1 VSEIEKS
8 AAERRDSVAREP
20 ALIVDPVRRAEKEA
34 ANGLRQFDIGR
45 SQAQEAIERQ
55 ADGKYQ
61 FKLRPSLI
69 LSLHRAALADISGYA
84 GNYRPSS
91 VEISESRHTPPAA
104 HLVPELVE
112 EMCDYV
118 NDSWQAATALHLS
131 AYVMWRLN
139 WIHPFAD
146 GNGRTSRIASYV
158 VLMIKTGFI
167 LPGSPTIPDQI
178 VHDRRGYF
186 NALDEADSAWK
197 ESRIDVS
204 AMEDLV
210 GAILARQLAG
220 FYHEAGGKLP
230 AGVDLDSF

>member
-1 VSEIEKS
+1 MSEIEKS

-20 ALIVDPVRRAEKEA
+20 ELIIDPVRLAEREA
-34 ANGLRQFDIGR
+34 ANGLRQFDLGR
-45 SQAQEAIERQ
+45 SAAQQAIERQ

-61 FKLRPSLI
+61 FKLRPSLV
-69 LSLHRAALADISGYA
+69 LSLHREALAGISGYA

-91 VEISESRHTPPAA
+91 VKISQSRHAPPDA

-118 NDSWQAATALHLS
+118 NDSWKEATALHLS

-146 GNGRTSRIASYV
+146 GNGRSSRIASYV
-158 VLMIKTGFI
+158 VLMIKAGYI

-178 VHDRRGYF
+178 VSDRRGYF
-186 NALDEADSAWK
+186 DALDKADAACK
-197 ESRIDVS
+197 DRRIDVS
-204 AMEDLV
+204 AMEELM
-210 GAILARQLAG
+210 GAMLARQLTG
-220 FYHEAGGKLP
+220 FYQMAGGKLP
-230 AGVDLDSF
+230 AGVDLNLS